1 MTPGGGNVA
10 PALNAGGSPAGLSAP
25 LGGASGGGGLGPP
38 ALLGPP
44 VPAPGASGTDIGP
57 PAFKGPPVP
66 APTGGA
72 GAPPGLSNFNSIGSP
87 STPGGPQG
95 IVDAAFGPQ
104 PAHSV
109 GLYPGVNDGGLMTPA
124 PPLAPV
130 DAQGGVMGGLL
141 NPQTGLRNLGGLQPL
156 S

>member
-10 PALNAGGSPAGLSAP
+10 PALSAGGSPASLSAP
-25 LGGASGGGGLGPP
+25 LGGAGGGGGLGPP

-44 VPAPGASGTDIGP
+44 VPAPS
-57 PAFKGPPVP
+57 PPVP

-87 STPGGPQG
+87 STAGGPQG
-95 IVDAAFGPQ
+95 IVDAAFGSQ

-109 GLYPGVNDGGLMTPA
+109 GLYPGVNDGRLMTPA
-124 PPLAPV
+124 PPLAPG
-130 DAQGGVMGGLL
+130 DAQGGVMGGML
-141 NPQTGLRNLGGLQPL
+141 NPQTGLRNLSGLQPI